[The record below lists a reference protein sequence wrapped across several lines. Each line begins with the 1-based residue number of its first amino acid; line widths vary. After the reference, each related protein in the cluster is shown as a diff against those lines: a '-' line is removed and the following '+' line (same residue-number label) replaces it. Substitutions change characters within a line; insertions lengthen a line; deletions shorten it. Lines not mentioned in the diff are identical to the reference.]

1 MRSFAPLFFMFLP
14 APPLQAL
21 EGLYMSQGDYC
32 TQMEAEGFRRFVPHL
47 DRPDVLSLFSTTI
60 EAPTGYFNEL
70 LSNGNRMG
78 GGDGAA
84 PAEFLTAGVDAA
96 ASSDG
101 SE

>member
-84 PAEFLTAGVDAA
+84 PAEFLTAG
-96 ASSDG
+96 
-101 SE
+101 